1 MVWSKEA
8 GRRGWSSV
16 SGADESGMPRPQ
28 LRGSGAGGGQC
39 SSTDP
44 EFFHWELAHP
54 QIRATV

>member
-1 MVWSKEA
+1 MVWSKKQ
-8 GRRGWSSV
+8 GGRGWSSV

-44 EFFHWELAHP
+44 EFSTGVGTPDPGL
-54 QIRATV
+54 Q